1 MGTTPSRRALGVA
14 FAVLTG
20 LLVAHLLGAIGA
32 LDLPRVVGESLYQA
46 VMVGAAALC
55 AARAVCVAAER
66 AAWLMLALGMGVWAG
81 ADLTFN
87 ALYGMD
93 GAPPFPGLT
102 DAMYIGS
109 YLSLYAGVVLLLA
122 ARLRPFPRS
131 LSLDGL
137 IAGLTLS
144 AFTAA
149 FAFDAVLSSTDGP
162 ALTAIVTLAYPVA
175 DLLLVCFVGIALALT
190 GWRPERTWALI
201 ALGFVLTAIADVTYA
216 YSASAETY
224 VAGGV
229 TDTLWAASA
238 LAIALAAWQRGAP
251 AKRAPDDV
259 VAAVVPALFA
269 LAALALLICGWFVEL
284 PLAAGLLAMLALLAA
299 VARAG
304 LTFAEN
310 IVLLRRSRGEAL
322 RDALSGLGN
331 RRLLL
336 RDLDNAFADPS
347 HAQTL
352 VFLDLDGF
360 KTYNDSFGHVAG
372 DALLARLAGRL
383 ARSIEG
389 RGSAYRLGGDEFCVL
404 LEPPLADVHP
414 VVLAAAHALTDS
426 GEAFSIGASHGV
438 AQIPSEAAGAEQAVR
453 LADERMYAAKQGRR
467 GAGKHQAHDVLV
479 QVLAER
485 EPALHDHL
493 REVALLA
500 RRTAIELGLDA
511 DEIDRVVRAAELHD
525 IGKIAV
531 PDSVLHKPGPLD
543 EEEWEIMRQHSVV
556 GERIL
561 AQRARAARRRRAR
574 ALKPRELGR
583 PRLPRRPAGE
593 RDPARLAHHRRLRRV
608 RRDDVRATVRVAA
621 RSRAGDPRAAPLR
634 GRAVRPHRRRGVPD
648 RPRGPAGVPAA
659 RRTRR

>member
-1 MGTTPSRRALGVA
+1 M
-14 FAVLTG
+14 LTG
-20 LLVAHLLGAIGA
+20 LLVAHLLGALGA
-32 LDLPRVVGESLYQA
+32 VELPRVVGESLYQA

-55 AARAVCVAAER
+55 AARAACVAAER

-251 AKRAPDDV
+251 AKRVPDDV

-284 PLAAGLLAMLALLAA
+284 PLAAGLLAMLDAHA
-299 VARAG
+299 VDD
-304 LTFAEN
+304 
-310 IVLLRRSRGEAL
+310 S
-322 RDALSGLGN
+322 RDA
-331 RRLLL
+331 
-336 RDLDNAFADPS
+336 
-347 HAQTL
+347 HAH
-352 VFLDLDGF
+352 V
-360 KTYNDSFGHVAG
+360 GH
-372 DALLARLAGRL
+372 DER
-383 ARSIEG
+383 G
-389 RGSAYRLGGDEFCVL
+389 RGPAPVFI
-404 LEPPLADVHP
+404 LE
-414 VVLAAAHALTDS
+414 
-426 GEAFSIGASHGV
+426 I
-438 AQIPSEAAGAEQAVR
+438 
-453 LADERMYAAKQGRR
+453 
-467 GAGKHQAHDVLV
+467 
-479 QVLAER
+479 
-485 EPALHDHL
+485 EPA
-493 REVALLA
+493 
-500 RRTAIELGLDA
+500 
-511 DEIDRVVRAAELHD
+511 
-525 IGKIAV
+525 
-531 PDSVLHKPGPLD
+531 
-543 EEEWEIMRQHSVV
+543 
-556 GERIL
+556 
-561 AQRARAARRRRAR
+561 
-574 ALKPRELGR
+574 
-583 PRLPRRPAGE
+583 
-593 RDPARLAHHRRLRRV
+593 RRLRR
-608 RRDDVRATVRVAA
+608 RRDGGAGHDEHRKPEDEACHQPRGQPFEREARESAPLPARKRIGPLRSASELCCARRQGKPIDRALDSLTVRHDVCPDVAC
-621 RSRAGDPRAAPLR
+621 S
-634 GRAVRPHRRRGVPD
+634 
-648 RPRGPAGVPAA
+648 
-659 RRTRR
+659 